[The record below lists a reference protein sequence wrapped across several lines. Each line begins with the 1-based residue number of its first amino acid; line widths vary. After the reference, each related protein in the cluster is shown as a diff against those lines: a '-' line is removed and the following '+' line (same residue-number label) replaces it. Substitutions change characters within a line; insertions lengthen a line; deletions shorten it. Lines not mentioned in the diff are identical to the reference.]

1 MTVHV
6 VTAVTGAPWE
16 AALVASLE
24 RGQSRVEVVR
34 RCVDLADLLA
44 TAAAGTVDAVLLSA
58 DLRRLDRD
66 ALARLEAADVAVV
79 GLFPA
84 EDEDAERRLRQL
96 GIQHVLP
103 ADVAAEQIASVVTDA
118 VAARRSAASGWSH
131 AAAGT
136 GDPDAAAA
144 ETAAH

>member
-58 DLRRLDRD
+58 DLRRLGPR
-66 ALARLEAADVAVV
+66 RV
-79 GLFPA
+79 GAP
-84 EDEDAERRLRQL
+84 
-96 GIQHVLP
+96 G
-103 ADVAAEQIASVVTDA
+103 
-118 VAARRSAASGWSH
+118 G
-131 AAAGT
+131 G
-136 GDPDAAAA
+136 
-144 ETAAH
+144 